1 MSTEQHH
8 QSSAEELHEA
18 EVEAATRLIR
28 FHAVATGFAGGT
40 IFGLGLFAATVW
52 LLVKG
57 GDNPGHHLRLLG
69 QFFIGYDVTYVGSL
83 IGAAYGFV
91 TGFLLAYAVAR
102 SYNFFVHLKMGRGS
116 DRTSR

>member
-1 MSTEQHH
+1 MSTGSNDRSPSEQL
-8 QSSAEELHEA
+8 AEA
-18 EVEAATRLIR
+18 EREANTRLIR

-40 IFGLGLFAATVW
+40 IFGLGLFVATIW
-52 LLVKG
+52 LLIKG

-69 QFFIGYDVTYVGSL
+69 QFFIGYDVTILGSF

-102 SYNFFVHLKMGRGS
+102 SYNFFVHLKMGRES
-116 DRTSR
+116 KQASK